1 VTRRLLD
8 IAMICTLL
16 LVLLTGCQAE
26 GGAPVISESDSQ
38 SATQTATAYL
48 GELASLAATAS
59 SLDGPGIVIQIFTP
73 TASSM
78 AGLSPTTPPPPVN
91 QNSPTSQPT
100 EPVKTAWE
108 TEAQVPTVTTS
119 PPAPLASFN
128 LAQEI
133 CSAQWQTNL
142 GSVPCPADSN
152 SPNGFAI
159 VLDNPRL
166 ETRDENE
173 IAIYTHPPLVDN
185 SWISGTYPPFVV
197 QPGDRFL
204 ADIGCLKNFS
214 SCQVEFQLAYS
225 PAGKQPVMLGQ
236 WQEQNDQHTTRL
248 DIDLSDLA
256 GQTIQ
261 LILTVHTQGDSGQAG
276 AFWLVPQIQR

>member
-1 VTRRLLD
+1 MTRRLLN

-16 LVLLTGCQAE
+16 LVLLTGCQVE
-26 GGAPVISESDSQ
+26 EGAPVVSESDTR

-59 SLDGPGIVIQIFTP
+59 SIDGPGIVIQIFTP
-73 TASSM
+73 TASSL
-78 AGLSPTTPPPPVN
+78 AGLSPTTPPAPPS
-91 QNSPTSQPT
+91 QNPPTPLPT
-100 EPVKTAWE
+100 EPAR
-108 TEAQVPTVTTS
+108 TEPAAQTQLPVVSAS

-142 GSVPCPADSN
+142 GPVPCPADSN

-159 VLDNPRL
+159 VLDQPSL
-166 ETRDENE
+166 ETRVENE

-214 SCQVEFQLAYS
+214 NCQVEFQLAYA
-225 PAGKQPVMLGQ
+225 PAGEQPVTLGQ

-276 AFWLVPQIQR
+276 AFWLVPQIDR